1 MKPAVSFLILLTSFL
16 LMPSVAVYAAD
27 SDNLLINA
35 GAEAGDLSGWTD
47 QEAEETGD
55 GTFSAK
61 TEYLWGGNDI
71 YPQEGD
77 YFFFAGATPGNRIY
91 QDVNVEEYPD
101 GTVFT
106 LSGYMNGWETDHGD
120 NSYLELDFR
129 DRRGRSLASDSVCE
143 PSIAGWDYY
152 SFRLEKPAGAVT
164 VRVSLIAERNTG
176 SDCDSYFDSISL
188 TAKVPDTP
196 AEADPAPPAAPA
208 APDNR
213 TGGVQD
219 INDFEII
226 WSNFNTD
233 AVRNGAPVQ
242 ITLNV
247 EDSVLIQAATTYHWN
262 KGMGQ
267 KPGSISFW
275 ENGEQIGSWEASG
288 RAGSGAEN
296 VNWDIFPDIIL
307 EAGHTYEVTDS
318 SPATW
323 SCNAG
328 SDNEGFL
335 ELRGYFISDEGP
347 EQELSMEPNY
357 ELSYGDSVI
366 PSDYINPVLVACDP
380 DRGEVMISYTNEKDH
395 FGTFDIADAEQ
406 YSGEQR
412 TLLYRRDRSGNWR
425 KLSRVTTVI
434 TAAEDARSGGGSF
447 GTIRLQ
453 FLRRGKAMDLTDG
466 DYAVQFGIY
475 TNGYHMTPD
484 GEEPLDLSTVP
495 GIDEVLAA
503 AQTVQVQDLEDM
515 DAADAP
521 AKASDASAYTP
532 ASYAVTGGSWDT
544 LESGERIYY
553 KKDGSEARNEWV
565 EDGGKYYFID
575 HSGCLMKDSWSSDG
589 FRVGRDGAWIESV
602 PMRTDDPEPMTG
614 VRYGEDPYWTFEIP
628 GSGGYGTAVK
638 TYSFGSVETYTM
650 TPIGHGGYLLEYEE
664 SPDIRLQ
671 MSVSEDRENIIVC
684 GAGLTDAYAVQ

>member
-1 MKPAVSFLILLTSFL
+1 MKHTISILFLLTSL
-16 LMPSVAVYAAD
+16 LLAPAVAVHAAG
-27 SDNLLINA
+27 SDNLLING

-61 TEYLWGGNDI
+61 TEYLWGGDDI

-91 QDVNVEEYPD
+91 QDVNVEAYPE

-106 LSGYMNGWETDHGD
+106 LSGYMNGWKTDHGD
-120 NSYLELDFR
+120 NSYLEMDFL
-129 DRRGRSLASDSVCE
+129 DRRGRSLAADSVCE
-143 PSIAGWDYY
+143 PSIAGWDFY
-152 SFRLEKPAGAVT
+152 SFRLEKPAGAVS

-176 SDCDSYFDSISL
+176 SDCDSYFDDITL

-196 AEADPAPPAAPA
+196 AGTAPA
-208 APDNR
+208 RPSEPARPSGSSA
-213 TGGVQD
+213 GGVQD
-219 INDFEII
+219 VSDFEII

-267 KPGSISFW
+267 RPGSISFW
-275 ENGEQIGSWEASG
+275 ENGEEIGSWEAVG

-296 VNWDIFPDIIL
+296 VNWDIFPDILL

-323 SCNAG
+323 SCNGG
-328 SDNEGFL
+328 SNNEGFL
-335 ELRGYFISDEGP
+335 ELRGYFISDEEP
-347 EQELSMEPNY
+347 AEPAEPNY

-366 PSDYINPVLVACDP
+366 PSDYINPVLIACDP
-380 DRGEVMISYTNEKDH
+380 ERGELMISYTNEKDH
-395 FGTFDIADAEQ
+395 FGTFDIEDADQ

-412 TLLYRRDRSGNWR
+412 TILYRKDSSGHWR
-425 KLSRVTTVI
+425 KLSRITTVI
-434 TAAEDARSGGGSF
+434 TAAEDPRSGAGSF

-453 FLRRGKAMDLTDG
+453 FLRRGKEMDLSD
-466 DYAVQFGIY
+466 DEYAVRFGIY
-475 TNGYHMTPD
+475 TNGYHMTPED
-484 GEEPLDLSTVP
+484 GEPLELATLP
-495 GIDEVLAA
+495 GIDEILAA
-503 AQTVQVQDLEDM
+503 AQTVQVQDTE
-515 DAADAP
+515 AAE
-521 AKASDASAYTP
+521 AYSP
-532 ASYAVTGGSWDT
+532 ASYAVSGGSWDI
-544 LESGERIYY
+544 LESGEKVYY

-575 HSGCLMKDSWSSDG
+575 HSGCLMRDSWSSDG
-589 FRVGRDGAWIESV
+589 FRVDKDGAWIESI

-628 GSGGYGTAVK
+628 GRSGSGQYGTAVK
-638 TYSFGSVETYTM
+638 TYSFGSSETYTM
-650 TPIGHGGYLLEYEE
+650 TPIGHGGYLLEYEK

-671 MSVSEDRENIIVC
+671 LSVSEDRESIIVC
-684 GAGLTDAYAVQ
+684 GSGLTDEYAVQ